1 VLAGCSTANQ
11 GRIPRFEV
19 TPRLGRCQSIGTTLV
34 RTTLEGT
41 TGEGEERFVPH
52 GIRHLKLSKRQNSDP
67 LSGSG
72 PTFWSALRKDSDSDT
87 DSAVS
92 FNRSTVVSNPDDY
105 IFVQKAKAF
114 GVPSSCR
121 GLLDCGRRPHTNC
134 TSRRVRHRSTGST
147 RSSASL
153 LLSNSLPLAAII
165 PCGSKRP
172 QGWPR

>member
-1 VLAGCSTANQ
+1 MLACCSTEIQ
-11 GRIPRFEV
+11 GRVRVSKLRPC
-19 TPRLGRCQSIGTTLV
+19 LGRCQSVGTALV
-34 RTTLEGT
+34 GTTLEGT
-41 TGEGEERFVPH
+41 TGGGEKRFVPH
-52 GIRHLKLSKRQNSDP
+52 GIRHLKLSKRQDSDP

-165 PCGSKRP
+165 PCGSKHP